1 MKANNFFA
9 FSLLFIQPIFMA
21 SNLVVARGGVEYVP
35 PISLAFWR
43 WTLVFLI
50 LLPFTY
56 VSLKKN
62 YKTMKKEYKKLFF
75 LGATGCGICGAFPFL
90 AGQTTT
96 VTNMGII
103 YTSSPIFIILIS
115 SIFFN
120 EKINLTKIIG
130 LISCLIGVFAI
141 IIKGDL
147 NLLIN
152 LNFTIGDLWMLAA
165 AIGWA
170 LYSIYLFYWKT
181 KLEIFQRFTLIA
193 LFGAISLLPF
203 YVGEEIFFERT
214 IFNRE
219 FFIWVI
225 FAAISPGII
234 AFTLYTIAQKR
245 LGASLTGFTL
255 YIFTIYLMFIFTL
268 SITIIFITQIVF
280 YKVYPKQPLMLYSLK
295 NQEQVEAWADI
306 YTEMKN
312 RWKKSIL
319 VGFFAYVLLTVSLLK

>member
-1 MKANNFFA
+1 
-9 FSLLFIQPIFMA
+9 MA

-56 VSLKKN
+56 EALKKN
-62 YKTMKKEYKKLFF
+62 YKIIKKEYKKIFF
-75 LGATGCGICGAFPFL
+75 LGATGCGVCGAFPFL

-115 SIFFN
+115 GIFFN
-120 EKINLTKIIG
+120 EKISLTKIIG
-130 LISCLIGVFAI
+130 LITCLIGVFAI
-141 IIKGDL
+141 IIKG
-147 NLLIN
+147 NFYLLIN

-193 LFGAISLLPF
+193 FFGAISLLPF
-203 YVGEEIFFERT
+203 YIGEEVYFEKT

-219 FFIWVI
+219 FFMWVI

-234 AFTLYTIAQKR
+234 AFTLYTIAQKK

-255 YIFTIYLMFIFTL
+255 YIFTIYGAIYGYFLFEEKLENYHLIGTVLVFIG
-268 SITIIFITQIVF
+268 
-280 YKVYPKQPLMLYSLK
+280 VYLAKKK
-295 NQEQVEAWADI
+295 NV
-306 YTEMKN
+306 
-312 RWKKSIL
+312 KKI
-319 VGFFAYVLLTVSLLK
+319 

>member
-1 MKANNFFA
+1 
-9 FSLLFIQPIFMA
+9 MA

-43 WTLVFLI
+43 WTLVFVI

-56 VSLKKN
+56 LSLRKN
-62 YKTMKKEYKKLFF
+62 YKIIKNEFKKLLF
-75 LGATGCGICGAFPFL
+75 LGAMGCGVCGAFPFL
-90 AGQTTT
+90 AGKTTT

-115 SIFFN
+115 SFFFH
-120 EKINLTKIIG
+120 EKINFTKIIG

-147 NLLIN
+147 DLLIN

-170 LYSIYLFYWKT
+170 LYSIYLFHWKS
-181 KLEIFQRFTLIA
+181 KLKIFQRFTLIA
-193 LFGAISLLPF
+193 FFGALSLFPF
-203 YVGEEIFFERT
+203 YIGEEFFFERT
-214 IFNRE
+214 TFSNE
-219 FFIWVI
+219 FFMWII

-234 AFTLYTIAQKR
+234 AFTLYTVAQKK

-255 YIFTIYLMFIFTL
+255 YVFTIYGAIYGYFLFGEELENYHLIGTVLVFIGVYL
-268 SITIIFITQIVF
+268 AKKKNVKQI
-280 YKVYPKQPLMLYSLK
+280 
-295 NQEQVEAWADI
+295 
-306 YTEMKN
+306 
-312 RWKKSIL
+312 
-319 VGFFAYVLLTVSLLK
+319 

>member
-1 MKANNFFA
+1 
-9 FSLLFIQPIFMA
+9 MA

-56 VSLKKN
+56 GLLKKN
-62 YKTMKKEYKKLFF
+62 YRIIKKEYKKLFF
-75 LGATGCGICGAFPFL
+75 LGATGCGVCGAFPFL

-120 EKINLTKIIG
+120 EKINLTKVIG
-130 LISCLIGVFAI
+130 LVACLIGVFAI
-141 IIKGDL
+141 IIKGDFY
-147 NLLIN
+147 LLIN
-152 LNFTIGDLWMLAA
+152 FNFTIGDLWMLAA

-181 KLEIFQRFTLIA
+181 KLEIFQRFTLVA
-193 LFGAISLLPF
+193 FFGAVSLLPF
-203 YVGEEIFFERT
+203 YVGEEIFFEKT
-214 IFNRE
+214 VFSRE

-234 AFTLYTIAQKR
+234 AFTLYTVAQKK
-245 LGASLTGFTL
+245 LGASLTGFIL
-255 YIFTIYLMFIFTL
+255 YIFTLYGAIYGYFLFEEKLENYHLIGTVLVFIG
-268 SITIIFITQIVF
+268 
-280 YKVYPKQPLMLYSLK
+280 VYLAKKK
-295 NQEQVEAWADI
+295 NVQKI
-306 YTEMKN
+306 
-312 RWKKSIL
+312 
-319 VGFFAYVLLTVSLLK
+319 